1 MKKDYLLKKWLVDKL
16 TDTESKD
23 FESLDDF
30 DLNTKIIEKA
40 KLFDVPEGLSV
51 KSYDDF
57 KKDIPTSKSKVIQL
71 KPYHILFR
79 IAGVFVIAIGI
90 YFLFFF
96 NTLTTIETLAS
107 QKTTFELPDA
117 SEVILNVDSKAQFN
131 KKQWDE
137 KRELTLEGEAFFK
150 VEKGSKFDVLTSNG
164 IVSVLGTQF
173 NVKNRD
179 SYFEVKCFEGI
190 VSVRSNGT
198 IKKLTKG
205 KTFRIFDNTIL
216 LDSVMANQPQWIQ
229 NISSF
234 KAVPLAMV
242 IEEFERQYDVDIETI
257 NINTERIFTGSF
269 ANNDMEQ
276 ALLSITVPFNLTYRK
291 SSTNKISIYKSEQ

>member
-1 MKKDYLLKKWLVDKL
+1 MKKDYLLKKWLVAKL

-23 FESLDDF
+23 FESFDDF
-30 DLNTKIIEKA
+30 DLNTKIVEKA
-40 KLFDVPEGLSV
+40 KLFDIPEGLSV

-57 KKDIPTSKSKVIQL
+57 KKDIPTSKGKVIQL
-71 KPYHILFR
+71 KPYHVFYR

-96 NTLTTIETLAS
+96 NTLITIETLAS

-131 KKQWDE
+131 KKQWNE

-164 IVSVLGTQF
+164 IVSVLGTKF

-190 VSVRSNGT
+190 VSVHSNGT

-205 KTFRIFDNTIL
+205 KTFRIFNNTIL
-216 LDSVMANQPQWIQ
+216 LDSVIANQPQWMQ

-242 IEEFERQYDVDIETI
+242 IEEFERQYDVEIEII
-257 NINTERIFTGSF
+257 NINTERMFTGSF

-276 ALLSITVPFNLTYRK
+276 ALLSITVPFNLIYKK
-291 SSTNKISIYKSEQ
+291 SSSNKISIYKSEQ

>member
-1 MKKDYLLKKWLVDKL
+1 MKKDYILKKWLVDKL
-16 TDTESKD
+16 TDSESKD
-23 FESLDDF
+23 FESFDDF

-40 KLFDVPEGLSV
+40 KLFDIPENLSV
-51 KSYDDF
+51 KSYNDF
-57 KKDIPTSKSKVIQL
+57 KRDIPISQNKVVQL
-71 KPYHILFR
+71 KPYHIFYR
-79 IAGVFVIAIGI
+79 IAGIFIIAIGL

-117 SEVILNVDSKAQFN
+117 SEVILNADSKAAFN
-131 KKQWDE
+131 KKQWD
-137 KRELTLEGEAFFK
+137 KNRKLTLDGEAFFK
-150 VEKGSKFDVLTSNG
+150 VEKGSKFDVVTSNG

-190 VSVRSNGT
+190 VSVQSNGT
-198 IKKLTKG
+198 TKKLTKG
-205 KTFRIFDNTIL
+205 NTFRIFNNTIL

-242 IEEFERQYDVDIETI
+242 IEELERQYDVDIETI
-257 NINTERIFTGSF
+257 NINTERMFTGSF
-269 ANNDMEQ
+269 ANDDIEQ

-291 SSTNKISIYKSEQ
+291 SSTNKISIYKGEQ

>member
-1 MKKDYLLKKWLVDKL
+1 MKKDYLLKKWLVAKL

-23 FESLDDF
+23 FESFDDF
-30 DLNTKIIEKA
+30 DLNTKIVEKA
-40 KLFDVPEGLSV
+40 KLFDIPEGLSV

-71 KPYHILFR
+71 KPYHVFYR

-96 NTLTTIETLAS
+96 NTLITIETLAS

-131 KKQWDE
+131 KKQWNE

-179 SYFEVKCFEGI
+179 SYFEVICFEGI
-190 VSVRSNGT
+190 VGVHSNGT
-198 IKKLTKG
+198 INKLTKG
-205 KTFRIFDNTIL
+205 KTFRIFNNTIL
-216 LDSVMANQPQWIQ
+216 LDSVIANQPQWMQ

-242 IEEFERQYDVDIETI
+242 IEEFERQYDVEIEII
-257 NINTERIFTGSF
+257 NINTERMFTGSF

-276 ALLSITVPFNLTYRK
+276 ALLSITVPFNLIYKK
-291 SSTNKISIYKSEQ
+291 SSSNKISIYKSEQ